1 MEKLNKIFKELL
13 PYILI
18 VVIVV
23 TIRTFIITPVRVD
36 GASMDPTLKDGQ
48 ILLLS
53 KISNNYKRF
62 DIVVIN
68 KNGTRIVKR
77 IIGLPGETL
86 EYKKSRL
93 YINGKIVK
101 DKINIE
107 IENFD
112 LKSLYGINTIPEGYY
127 FVMGD
132 NRNNSSDSR
141 DPRIGLVK
149 KSEIEGKTVFRIWPF
164 NNFGTL

>member
-93 YINGKIVK
+93 YIDGKIVK

-107 IENFD
+107 IEDFD
-112 LKSLYGINTIPEGYY
+112 LKILYGINTIPEGYY

-141 DPRIGLVK
+141 DPRIGLIK
-149 KSEIEGKTVFRIWPF
+149 ESEIKGKPIFRIWPF

>member
-1 MEKLNKIFKELL
+1 MEKLKNILKELL

-18 VVIVV
+18 VVVVV

-62 DIVVIN
+62 DIVVVN
-68 KNGTRIVKR
+68 KNGTKIVKR
-77 IIGLPGETL
+77 IIGMPGETI
-86 EYKKSRL
+86 EYKKNRL
-93 YINGKIVK
+93 YINGEIVK
-101 DKINIE
+101 DKVNIE
-107 IENFD
+107 IEDFD
-112 LKSLYGINTIPEGYY
+112 LESLFSISVIPEDYY

-164 NNFGTL
+164 NKFGTL

>member
-93 YINGKIVK
+93 YIDGKIVK

-107 IENFD
+107 IEDFD
-112 LKSLYGINTIPEGYY
+112 LKILYGINTIPEGYY

-141 DPRIGLVK
+141 DLRIGLIK
-149 KSEIEGKTVFRIWPF
+149 ESEIKGKPIFRIWPF
-164 NNFGTL
+164 NSFGTL